1 MANKIT
7 QDQIIEMNKLY
18 LQNHNYSK
26 TAREIGVSPGTV
38 KKYIISDFVDPQS
51 IKIVEFKGELP
62 VFIPESCPKENWSEW
77 IKLSDKEKEEI
88 EELWKELVI

>member
-7 QDQIIEMNKLY
+7 QDMIIEMNKLY

-38 KKYIISDFVDPQS
+38 KKYIIPNFVDPDT
-51 IKIVEFKGELP
+51 IKIKKFESELP
-62 VFIPESCPKENWSEW
+62 DVDFANFPKFDWSTILKLNEEEN
-77 IKLSDKEKEEI
+77 KEI